1 MPAKVLSATLVGLQG
16 VPVDVEADVAAGLPM
31 FNLVGLPDAAVKEAR
46 DRVRSAIRNCG
57 IAFPRTRVTVNL
69 APADLKKEGPAFDLP
84 IACAVLLAAGKIEF
98 EREDG
103 ATGETADV
111 ISVDDRTLLVGELG
125 LDGSVRPITG
135 ILSIALAAR
144 RLGFPAII
152 LPAANA
158 DEASAIGGITILPA
172 RHLLD
177 VVKHIL
183 GQEKLVAH
191 ERRVRARQSSDDVL
205 HPNDLA
211 YVHGLHIAKRALAVA
226 AAGGHNLL
234 FVGPPGSGKSLLARA
249 LPTILPTMAEE
260 EQLDVT
266 MVHSVVGLVP
276 HDGGLITERPFRSP
290 HHSASDTAIIGGGT
304 IPRPGEVSLAH
315 RGVLFLDEFPE
326 FSRAVL
332 ESMRQPLE
340 DGVVTV
346 SRAAG
351 SVTFPA
357 RFQLIAA
364 MNPCP
369 CGYWRDEHHQCVCPP
384 GQIMKYQRKISGP
397 LLDRIDLVVD
407 VPRQP
412 TEIILTEPH
421 EERSS
426 VVRAQVEAA
435 RERQRARSNFTSQ
448 NLDGRARSAGNGC
461 PPVNSEMSAAQLRI
475 HATLADDARN
485 VLLHAAEKFHL
496 SSRATIRTI
505 RVARTIADLV
515 GADAITSGHL
525 TEALSYR
532 PKFQMGA

>member
-46 DRVRSAIRNCG
+46 DRVRSAIHNSG

-103 ATGETADV
+103 ATGETADIV
-111 ISVDDRTLLVGELG
+111 PVDDRTLLVGELG

-177 VVKHIL
+177 VVKHII

-191 ERRVRARQSSDDVL
+191 ERSSSFPASGFQLDTDAL

-211 YVHGLHIAKRALAVA
+211 YVHGLHVAKRALAVA

-234 FVGPPGSGKSLLARA
+234 FVGPPGSGKSLLAKS
-249 LPTILPTMAEE
+249 LPTILPTMIED

-276 HDGGLITERPFRSP
+276 HDGGLISERPFRSP

-357 RFQLIAA
+357 RFQLVAA

-412 TEIILTEPH
+412 TEILLTEPH
-421 EERSS
+421 EERSC

-435 RERQRARSNFTSQ
+435 REKQRARSAKS
-448 NLDGRARSAGNGC
+448 GC
-461 PPVNSEMSAAQLRI
+461 PPVNSEMSAAQLRV
-475 HATLADDARN
+475 HAILADDVRN
-485 VLLHAAEKFHL
+485 TLLRAADKFHL

-505 RVARTIADLV
+505 RVARTIADLL
-515 GADAITSGHL
+515 GADTITTDHL